1 MVNLKKFIWLV
12 SYPKSGNTWVR
23 LFLHALQNNASLE
36 SLNKID
42 STNGIASSRFIA
54 DEYLGVESSELPDK
68 IIQTLRPQIFVKW
81 AENLQDD
88 AIVKVHD
95 AAFHNGTFTFPKE
108 VTKNIILIVR
118 NPFDMAASYANHMQ
132 ISIEKA
138 IVALCNGHNS
148 LAKNNKKLNNQ
159 LTQYMGSW
167 SDFYNSWKN
176 AYRNDL
182 HIVKYEDLKNNPLET
197 FTKIVEILNWNYS
210 KEQRSAAIQAVEFD
224 KLKNLED
231 KKGFKEKPTHTKN
244 FFRKGEVGG
253 WRNEI
258 TTEQAN
264 LLINRHFY
272 TLLELGYI
280 DENGN
285 ILV

>member
-1 MVNLKKFIWLV
+1 M
-12 SYPKSGNTWVR
+12 
-23 LFLHALQNNASLE
+23 
-36 SLNKID
+36 NKIFLVASREFKTRVQKKTFLL
-42 STNGIASSRFIA
+42 STIG
-54 DEYLGVESSELPDK
+54 LP
-68 IIQTLRPQIFVKW
+68 
-81 AENLQDD
+81 
-88 AIVKVHD
+88 
-95 AAFHNGTFTFPKE
+95 
-108 VTKNIILIVR
+108 ILIFGFYALMIYFQVKTTD
-118 NPFDMAASYANHMQ
+118 NFKVAVSDQSKLFNGKIDDKKSTEVIFSFIDADTAA
-132 ISIEKA
+132 
-138 IVALCNGHNS
+138 L
-148 LAKNNKKLNNQ
+148 NKKLNNQ

-210 KEQRSAAIQAVEFD
+210 KEQIIAAIQAVEFD